1 MYLLRHAEENC
12 RGGFYYR
19 IPGRTFCQG
28 AKYSH
33 LLFADETILFCDVN
47 IKQILYIRMVMN
59 CFEAVTDFKVSLGK
73 TEVVPVGNVG
83 NIMSRYTM
91 L

>member
-1 MYLLRHAEENC
+1 
-12 RGGFYYR
+12 
-19 IPGRTFCQG
+19 
-28 AKYSH
+28 
-33 LLFADETILFCDVN
+33 
-47 IKQILYIRMVMN
+47 MVMN

-83 NIMSRYTM
+83 NIISRYTM

>member
-1 MYLLRHAEENC
+1 MYLLRHAGENC
-12 RGGFYYR
+12 GGGF
-19 IPGRTFCQG
+19 ITGFQAGPAVKGLSI
-28 AKYSH
+28 SH
-33 LLFADETILFCDVN
+33 LLFADDTILFCDVN

-73 TEVVPVGNVG
+73 TEVVPIGNVG
-83 NIMSRYTM
+83 NIISRYTM

>member
-1 MYLLRHAEENC
+1 MYLLRHIEENC
-12 RGGFYYR
+12 GGGF
-19 IPGRTFCQG
+19 ITGFCAG
-28 AKYSH
+28 PAVKGLSISH
-33 LLFADETILFCDVN
+33 LLFADDTILFCDVN

-73 TEVVPVGNVG
+73 TEVVPIGNVG
-83 NIMSRYTM
+83 NIISRYTM